1 VPGLFVF
8 LYRRWDKL
16 KADESY
22 ADKYESLV
30 DGFRLESRAATMYYA
45 FFVLRRLALALILL
59 FFPDNAGV
67 QVICLNIASTLTIM
81 YVVSVFPNKD
91 RGLNVVEILNEEV
104 LKILEL
110 FIIIFSDFNPQP

>member
-1 VPGLFVF
+1 
-8 LYRRWDKL
+8 
-16 KADESY
+16 
-22 ADKYESLV
+22 
-30 DGFRLESRAATMYYA
+30 
-45 FFVLRRLALALILL
+45 
-59 FFPDNAGV
+59 
-67 QVICLNIASTLTIM
+67 M